1 MTHNAKIMR
10 NSVSLMGGRIFHAV
24 LNLLAVGLIARYLK
38 LEKFGEYGFITAVC
52 SILMV
57 VTDMGINRIA
67 IREMSKDTSKA
78 NDILWASSFL
88 KCLLSIITFLCIALT
103 INIISNDME
112 VISATYICGVAVI
125 VFFLGDIFIAI
136 FIAFERMIYASV
148 LNSVQI
154 TTYLLFTVLFIR
166 LDHGLNGIFW
176 ALLLSYIA
184 RIFSGILLT
193 FKNFFKP
200 RLSLDLSLCRYLIK
214 EGFPIGIQRILR
226 KTSYRIDTILIKMM
240 RPIAEVG
247 IYHGAYRII
256 LVLALI
262 PESITDALFPMISK
276 LAMESKDSLGTL
288 LEKTFKS
295 LLIIVIPLVAMLIYF
310 SKEIIHLILG
320 DAFLQAVPAVM
331 IFSFVWGIMFFEAL
345 FERFLHASNRQI
357 LATKAAAICL
367 IVNILLDIVLIY
379 AFGYFGAVIATFL
392 AEASFFLVAYLFISR
407 TMGIISWKKVLPKP
421 LLATLPM
428 AMVLIFLDRISPF
441 LAVPAGLCIYLLG
454 LAILKTFEPDEI
466 EMFKEVIRRTLGYLD
481 WKKYQKRASR

>member
-1 MTHNAKIMR
+1 MTHNTKIMR

-52 SILMV
+52 TILMV

-67 IREMSKDTSKA
+67 IREISKDTSKA

-103 INIISNDME
+103 INIISNDRE
-112 VISATYICGVAVI
+112 VISATYVCGLAVI

-136 FIAFERMIYASV
+136 FIAFERMIYASI
-148 LNSVQI
+148 LNVIQI

-166 LDHGLNGIFW
+166 LDFGLNGIFG
-176 ALLLSYIA
+176 ALLLSYLV

-193 FKNFFKP
+193 FKSFFKP
-200 RLSLDLSLCRYLIK
+200 QLRLDFSLCRYLIK
-214 EGFPIGIQRILR
+214 EGFPIGIHRILR

-240 RPIAEVG
+240 RPIREVG

-256 LVLALI
+256 LVLVLI
-262 PESITDALFPMISK
+262 PDSLTDALFPMISR
-276 LAMESKDSLGTL
+276 LATESKTSLGAL

-295 LLIIVIPLVAMLIYF
+295 LLIIVIPFVAMLIYF

-320 DAFLQAVPAVM
+320 DAFLQAVPALMV
-331 IFSFVWGIMFFEAL
+331 FSFVWGIMFFEAL
-345 FERFLHASNRQI
+345 FERFLQASNRQV

-367 IVNILLDIVLIY
+367 SVNILFDIILIY
-379 AFGYFGAVIATFL
+379 EFGYFGAVIATL
-392 AEASFFLVAYLFISR
+392 IAEASFFLTAYFFISK
-407 TMGIISWKKVLPKP
+407 TMGTISWKRVIPKP
-421 LLATLPM
+421 FLAMILLVIT
-428 AMVLIFLDRISPF
+428 VSFLNRISPF
-441 LAVPAGLCIYLLG
+441 LAVPVGLGSYFISLL
-454 LAILKTFEPDEI
+454 LLKTFEPDEI
-466 EMFKEVIRRTLGYLD
+466 EMFKEIFRKTLGYLD
-481 WKKYQKRASR
+481 WKIYQKREGK

>member
-1 MTHNAKIMR
+1 MK
-10 NSVSLMGGRIFHAV
+10 NSVSLMGGRIFHAA
-24 LNLLAVGLIARYLK
+24 LNLFAVGLIARYLK

-52 SILMV
+52 TVLMV
-57 VTDMGINRIA
+57 ITDMGINRIA
-67 IREMSKDTSKA
+67 IREISKDTSRA
-78 NDILWASSFL
+78 NDILWASSFI
-88 KCLLSIITFLCIALT
+88 KCLLSAVTFACIALT
-103 INIISNDME
+103 INIISDNRE
-112 VISATYICGVAVI
+112 VITATYICGLAVI

-136 FIAFERMIYASV
+136 FIAFERMIYASI

-166 LDHGLNGIFW
+166 LDYGLNGIFG
-176 ALLLSYIA
+176 ALLLSYLA

-193 FKNFFKP
+193 FKSFFKP
-200 RLSLDLSLCRYLIK
+200 HLRLDFSLCRYLIK

-240 RPIAEVG
+240 RPVAEVG
-247 IYHGAYRII
+247 IYHGAYRVI

-262 PESITDALFPMISK
+262 PESITDALFPMISR
-276 LAMESKDSLGTL
+276 LATESRDTLGTL

-295 LLIIVIPLVAMLIYF
+295 LLIIVIPLVATLMYF

-320 DAFLQAVPAVM
+320 DAFMQAVPALM

-345 FERFLHASNRQI
+345 FERFLHASNRQV

-367 IVNILLDIVLIY
+367 IVNILLDLVLIY
-379 AFGYFGAVIATFL
+379 SFGYFGAVIATLL
-392 AEASFFLVAYLFISR
+392 AEVSFFLVAYLFISK
-407 TMGIISWKKVLPKP
+407 TMGIISWRKVLLKP

-428 AMVLIFLDRISPF
+428 AAILFFMGRVSPL
-441 LAVPAGLCIYLLG
+441 LAMPAGLFVYLLG

-466 EMFKEVIRRTLGYLD
+466 EMFKEIFRRILGYMDL
-481 WKKYQKRASR
+481 KRGKLYQKR